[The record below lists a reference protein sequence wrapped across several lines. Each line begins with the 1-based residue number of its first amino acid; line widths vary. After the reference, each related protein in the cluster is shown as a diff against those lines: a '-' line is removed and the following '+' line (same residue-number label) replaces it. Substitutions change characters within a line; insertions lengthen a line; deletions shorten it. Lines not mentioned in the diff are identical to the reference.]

1 MIIRILLII
10 ITILVLSGCTTVA
23 PIKLSP
29 EGSQL
34 RIVNE
39 KNVDCCCKNKGMVT
53 ASRDYEWSKVAIENE
68 SALNEVRNKAAKSGG
83 NAIKIIEA
91 NSTGDPFN
99 GGGITYIVGVYNCDF
114 EKINN

>member
-1 MIIRILLII
+1 MIIRIFLII
-10 ITILVLSGCTTVA
+10 FTILVLNGCTEA

-39 KNVDCCCKNKGMVT
+39 KNIDCCCKNKGMVT
-53 ASRDYEWSKVAIENE
+53 ASRDYELSKVAIENE
-68 SALNEVRNKAAKSGG
+68 SALNDLRNKAAESGG

-91 NSTGDPFN
+91 SSSGDPYH
-99 GGGITYIVGVYNCDF
+99 GGGITYVAGVYNCDF

>member
-1 MIIRILLII
+1 MIIRIFLII
-10 ITILVLSGCTTVA
+10 FTILVLNGCTEA

-39 KNVDCCCKNKGMVT
+39 KNIDCCCKNKGMVT
-53 ASRDYEWSKVAIENE
+53 ASRDYGWSKVAIENE

-83 NAIKIIEA
+83 NAIKIIES